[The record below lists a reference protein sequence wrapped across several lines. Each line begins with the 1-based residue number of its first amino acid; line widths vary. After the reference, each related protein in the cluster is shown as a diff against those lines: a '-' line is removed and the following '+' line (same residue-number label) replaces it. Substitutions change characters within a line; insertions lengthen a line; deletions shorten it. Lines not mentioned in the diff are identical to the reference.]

1 MHVLVRQFKVG
12 TGDLDPLDYGFS
24 LENGHL
30 LPSSG
35 GKTVLWWRGG
45 SGVVV
50 EGNGVVVEGRYC
62 YSGGGE
68 VVVW

>member
-1 MHVLVRQFKVG
+1 MVW
-12 TGDLDPLDYGFS
+12 
-24 LENGHL
+24 
-30 LPSSG
+30 
-35 GKTVLWWRGG
+35 WWRGG
-45 SGVVV
+45 SVIVV